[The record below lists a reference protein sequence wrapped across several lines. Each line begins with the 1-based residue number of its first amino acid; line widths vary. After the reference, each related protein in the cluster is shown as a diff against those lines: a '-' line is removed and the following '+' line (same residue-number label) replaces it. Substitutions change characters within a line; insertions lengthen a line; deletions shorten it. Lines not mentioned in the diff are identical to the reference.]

1 MLLWRHFACSCFL
14 VGREVNTIVTRVPYL
29 WLKKFTS
36 LPTKKQLD
44 APVGNLWNSDKYT
57 NAFCYYFLLV
67 WFAIKFV
74 IVPVHLIDANMML
87 CKLALGFFSV

>member
-14 VGREVNTIVTRVPYL
+14 VGREVN
-29 WLKKFTS
+29 
-36 LPTKKQLD
+36 
-44 APVGNLWNSDKYT
+44 SDKYT
-57 NAFCYYFLLV
+57 NEFCYYFLLV